1 MVFLRL
7 SANGGKTID
16 VIDERMAQSL
26 LDQLFMDG
34 KATGK
39 TIISLHDEFEKM
51 SAPLPPP
58 GDFCGIW
65 TLSGALQANAS
76 AKVADAD
83 AQAKVEV
90 TKKPNAKAKE

>member
-7 SANGGKTID
+7 AANGGKTID
-16 VIDERMAQSL
+16 VIDGRMAQSL

-39 TIISLHDEFEKM
+39 TIISLHDELEKM
-51 SAPLPPP
+51 HAPLPPP

-65 TLSGALQANAS
+65 TLSGALQAAEFVDVS
-76 AKVADAD
+76 CGEDLGSD
-83 AQAKVEV
+83 S
-90 TKKPNAKAKE
+90 